1 MSSETVTDKI
11 GSITGSSLF
20 RRVVVTLIL
29 INAIIVGL
37 DTYPQIH
44 ARYGQILH
52 LADRIIL
59 YLFSLELVLRFLGS
73 NPRLAFFR
81 SGWNLFDLIIVGVS
95 YLPSSEFF
103 TVARLFRILRALRT
117 VSVSPDLQKVVNALL
132 RSLPALGHILVLLAL
147 LMYVYAAIGT
157 SLFGQIAPRFFGSLH
172 QSVLTLFSIITLEGW
187 VTVMDEV
194 VPHMPAAWI
203 YFVTF
208 ILFGTFV
215 ALNFV
220 VGVIVN
226 NLQAVEIEQRD
237 DIAEIRKTLARVE
250 AHLQANQGAEPIGQK
265 LRRRTSQNSNAPHS
279 LLLNMNTINH
289 SRS

>member
-1 MSSETVTDKI
+1 
-11 GSITGSSLF
+11 
-20 RRVVVTLIL
+20 
-29 INAIIVGL
+29 
-37 DTYPQIH
+37 
-44 ARYGQILH
+44 
-52 LADRIIL
+52 
-59 YLFSLELVLRFLGS
+59 
-73 NPRLAFFR
+73 
-81 SGWNLFDLIIVGVS
+81 VGVA
-95 YLPSSEFF
+95 YLPASEFF

-132 RSLPALGHILVLLAL
+132 RSLPALGHILILLAL

-157 SLFGQIAPRFFGSLH
+157 SLFGQIAPKFFGTLH

-194 VPHMPAAWI
+194 VPQMPAAWI

-237 DIAEIRKTLARVE
+237 DIAEIRKTLERME
-250 AHLQANQGAEPIGQK
+250 AQLQSNQSALPSDGSSPAHKQK
-265 LRRRTSQNSNAPHS
+265 FEHAS
-279 LLLNMNTINH
+279 
-289 SRS
+289 

>member
-95 YLPSSEFF
+95 YLPSSKFF

-117 VSVSPDLQKVVNALL
+117 VSVSPDLQKVVTALL

-194 VPHMPAAWI
+194 IPAHAGSLDLLCD
-203 YFVTF
+203 FHP
-208 ILFGTFV
+208 L
-215 ALNFV
+215 
-220 VGVIVN
+220 
-226 NLQAVEIEQRD
+226 R
-237 DIAEIRKTLARVE
+237 
-250 AHLQANQGAEPIGQK
+250 HLRGFK
-265 LRRRTSQNSNAPHS
+265 LRGWCDRQQPSSCGDRAT
-279 LLLNMNTINH
+279 
-289 SRS
+289 R